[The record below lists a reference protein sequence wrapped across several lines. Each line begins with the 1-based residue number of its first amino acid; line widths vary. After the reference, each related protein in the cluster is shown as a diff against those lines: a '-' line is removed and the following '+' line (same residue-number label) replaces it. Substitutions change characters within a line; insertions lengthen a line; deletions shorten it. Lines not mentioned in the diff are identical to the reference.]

1 LFCSCGARRAVD
13 GAFQVDAFGRGRCS
27 RRGNFSGP
35 PLLEASL
42 HVNRNTAHNQSS
54 AFVVAPVSR
63 PQLAWSLKGPLQSA
77 LSLKVTERR
86 NGPRGEAPVHGSPR
100 SEPALRA
107 ILDSANGYLTPSK
120 ILEQSTKQKTRPME
134 IKGRGSLVALTAQ
147 GICAVTRIVEL
158 GGLAKTKIQPKRP
171 QDASAVGRH
180 AAIGIDRF
188 LHSRQKPDSPAVFLE
203 SRRGRRF
210 TRGAPYL
217 GGCKS
222 P

>member
-1 LFCSCGARRAVD
+1 MAGVSFKTPLHQPEVTVSCLPTPGAPCGGHYPPAAGTRT
-13 GAFQVDAFGRGRCS
+13 
-27 RRGNFSGP
+27 SG
-35 PLLEASL
+35 
-42 HVNRNTAHNQSS
+42 
-54 AFVVAPVSR
+54 
-63 PQLAWSLKGPLQSA
+63 LAR
-77 LSLKVTERR
+77 LSKRLS
-86 NGPRGEAPVHGSPR
+86 GH
-100 SEPALRA
+100 
-107 ILDSANGYLTPSK
+107 PSK